1 MSLRWEKRIYSTVD
15 LLCFWPLVDVEFGQ
29 GYLDQAE
36 ELVHAK
42 EVAVQH
48 GQHDLGLV
56 AVIRDG
62 SARDGTKFRQTNL
75 R

>member
-1 MSLRWEKRIYSTVD
+1 M
-15 LLCFWPLVDVEFGQ
+15 
-29 GYLDQAE
+29 
-36 ELVHAK
+36 
-42 EVAVQH
+42 QH

-75 R
+75 RWMQIPFSDSHALENSYKR